1 MRVVVVGAGIF
12 GASTAYHLACAG
24 AEVVMVDPM
33 REGRATAAGA
43 GIICPWSSQVED
55 AGHYALSSAGAR
67 YYPEL
72 IAHLAE
78 DGEHDTSYRKVGALI
93 VSRVEAELAQA
104 EQRARKRRETAPEAG
119 AIDRISASE
128 AQKLFP
134 PLRDGQEAVHIA
146 GGARV
151 DGRKLAVAMS
161 RAARR
166 RGAVLHETEA
176 TLITEGGKVRG
187 VMAGSNRIEADEV
200 VLAAG
205 AWAPPLLEQ
214 LGIRLAVQPQRGQI
228 IHLRCAGLD
237 TSMWPVLLPVSS
249 HYMLAFD
256 DSRVV
261 VGATREVGSGFDYKL
276 TAGGVAQVLEQALS
290 VSPGLAAFEL
300 LEMRIGFRP
309 MGPDIRPLLGRVPGV
324 DGLLIGNGLG
334 AGGLTIGPNAG
345 RVLAELALGRDPGL
359 DLRAYNPLRG
369 A

>member
-1 MRVVVVGAGIF
+1 MKAIVVGAGIF
-12 GASTAYHLACAG
+12 GASTAYHLARAG

-33 REGRATAAGA
+33 RQGRATAAGA

-55 AGHYALSSAGAR
+55 AGHYALSSAGALA

-72 IAHLAE
+72 IAQLAE

-93 VSRVEAELAQA
+93 VSRAEAELAQA
-104 EQRARKRRETAPEAG
+104 EQRARERRETAPEAG
-119 AIDRISASE
+119 VIERISASE

-151 DGRKLAVAMS
+151 DGRKLAAAMS
-161 RAARR
+161 RAAQRH
-166 RGAVLHETEA
+166 GAVLHETEA

-205 AWAPPLLEQ
+205 AWAPPLLQQ
-214 LGIRLAVQPQRGQI
+214 LGINLAVQPQRGQI

-237 TSMWPVLLPVSS
+237 TSIWPVLLPISS

-256 DSRVV
+256 DLR
-261 VGATREVGSGFDYKL
+261 
-276 TAGGVAQVLEQALS
+276 QV
-290 VSPGLAAFEL
+290 
-300 LEMRIGFRP
+300 
-309 MGPDIRPLLGRVPGV
+309 
-324 DGLLIGNGLG
+324 
-334 AGGLTIGPNAG
+334 
-345 RVLAELALGRDPGL
+345 
-359 DLRAYNPLRG
+359 
-369 A
+369 